1 MPIPQKKDNESQND
15 YMGRCMHFLNKDGET
30 PRPQDQKVAICLNT
44 YSNPKKKAKAE
55 VEIDFTED
63 IKNMNKPQEIIPIEA
78 PKAQAKVEQATNTA
92 VTAPEV
98 KIEENTA
105 SCGKPNCGSVQEL
118 KIELI
123 TLNDMLDKVKD
134 SDLLNIRDQI
144 LGSLN
149 QLKSLLKLV

>member
-15 YMGRCMHFLNKDGET
+15 YMGRCMRFLNKDGET

-44 YSNPKKKAKAE
+44 YRNPKKKAKAE

-78 PKAQAKVEQATNTA
+78 P
-92 VTAPEV
+92 EV
-98 KIEENTA
+98 KTKENTA

-118 KIELI
+118 KTELI
-123 TLNDMLDKVKD
+123 TLNDMLDKLKD

>member
-1 MPIPQKKDNESQND
+1 MPIPQKKDKESQND

-78 PKAQAKVEQATNTA
+78 TNTA

-98 KIEENTA
+98 KIEENAA

-118 KIELI
+118 KTELI

>member
-15 YMGRCMHFLNKDGET
+15 YMGRCMRFLNKDGET

-44 YSNPKKKAKAE
+44 YRNPKKKAKAE

-63 IKNMNKPQEIIPIEA
+63 IKNMNKPQEIIPI
-78 PKAQAKVEQATNTA
+78 KAL
-92 VTAPEV
+92 EV
-98 KIEENTA
+98 KTKENTA

-118 KIELI
+118 KTELI
-123 TLNDMLDKVKD
+123 TLNDMLDKLKD